1 MVFPKEY
8 VFDSNDEGEIF
19 RNKVRSG
26 KVIPSFAITSS
37 GRVESLRKDFNN
49 FFKKRKNIKL
59 ALNTGIF
66 LENKKLKT
74 TNKNFLNAGQ
84 VFICLPPFFFS

>member
-1 MVFPKEY
+1 MAKRYNTEFKNVAHFFIPWFFPKEY

-49 FFKKRKNIKL
+49 FFKKEKI
-59 ALNTGIF
+59 
-66 LENKKLKT
+66 
-74 TNKNFLNAGQ
+74 
-84 VFICLPPFFFS
+84 

>member
-1 MVFPKEY
+1 MFFPKEY
-8 VFDSNDEGEIF
+8 VFDSNDEGRFF

-49 FFKKRKNIKL
+49 FLKKEKI
-59 ALNTGIF
+59 
-66 LENKKLKT
+66 
-74 TNKNFLNAGQ
+74 
-84 VFICLPPFFFS
+84 